1 MKANISRWCRDHGS
15 NFASQI
21 FDRSADAFD
30 DFLQSSLFT
39 EKLRK
44 EGEAIQKLLS
54 RPSTMTMNELLKSFS
69 MQELEKDLHAA
80 APTLWGFLPV
90 SPHAKVQEALEGAKN
105 WYVFTAICT
114 MLSLVRSQ
122 RANNFQTIMGLF
134 LLGSGA
140 SKREI
145 SVLAAAGLSVS
156 PSTVNDHVK
165 QLSQEN
171 LEIVQGVIK
180 RFLCS
185 LAWDNLNFA
194 FQV

>member
-80 APTLWGFLPV
+80 APTLWGILTSV
-90 SPHAKVQEALEGAKN
+90 STREGPGSSRRSKEL
-105 WYVFTAICT
+105 VFTAICT

-194 FQV
+194 F